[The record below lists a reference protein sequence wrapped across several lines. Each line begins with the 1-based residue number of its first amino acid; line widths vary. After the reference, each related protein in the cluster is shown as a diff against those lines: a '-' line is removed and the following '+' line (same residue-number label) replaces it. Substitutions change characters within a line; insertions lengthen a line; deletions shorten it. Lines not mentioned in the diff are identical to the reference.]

1 MRGALKRF
9 ADATVALS
17 FGSTGYRLRAAD
29 FDEDDTS
36 VDLTG
41 RVVVITGANAGIGY
55 STARAL
61 APLGARLLLVCRNLE
76 RGERAVRR
84 IREECPSAN
93 LELLRCDVSELDDVA
108 VLAKNIQART
118 PKVDRLILNAG
129 VLLDEREENAAGI
142 ERTFA
147 TNVLGGFLLM
157 RLLEPQLAAAAPAR
171 VLHVTSGGMYTQ
183 HIDLQHL
190 QGLGD
195 SYDGVTAYAQTKR
208 AQVILN
214 KLWGERLSSHGVVSH
229 AMHPGWADTPGVA
242 TSLPR
247 FRALMRPLLRTPEQ
261 GADTLVWLT
270 TAPSIDGRTGEL
282 WLDRAPQPTHKTKRT
297 REDDQQR
304 QDLWQLCEG
313 LVAAHLPASVAPSPT
328 PESLTT

>member
-1 MRGALKRF
+1 MRDALKRF

-17 FGSTGYRLRAAD
+17 FGSTGYRLRAAE
-29 FDEDDTS
+29 FDERDTS

-61 APLGARLLLVCRNLE
+61 APLGARLLLVCRNME
-76 RGERAVRR
+76 RGEQAARR
-84 IREECPSAN
+84 VREECPSAN
-93 LELLRCDVSELDDVA
+93 VELLRCDVSELEDVA
-108 VLAKNIQART
+108 ALAKDIQARS

-129 VLLDEREENAAGI
+129 VMLDQREENAAGI

-147 TNVLGGFLLM
+147 TNVLGGFLLT

-183 HIDLQHL
+183 RIDLDRL
-190 QGLGD
+190 QGLAD
-195 SYDGVTAYAQTKR
+195 SYDGVSAYAQTKR

-214 KLWGERLSSHGVVSH
+214 ELWAERLSSAGVVSH

-242 TSLPR
+242 SSLPR
-247 FRALMRPLLRTPEQ
+247 FRAVMRPLLRTPEQ
-261 GADTLVWLT
+261 GADTLVWLA

-282 WLDRAPQPTHKTKRT
+282 WLDRSPQPTHKTERT
-297 REDDQQR
+297 REPDQQR
-304 QDLWQLCEG
+304 QDLWQLCED
-313 LVAAHLPASVAPSPT
+313 LVADHAPDIPAAT
-328 PESLTT
+328 R